1 MRHSIRWRTV
11 ISFTVLILVCIV
23 GISSY
28 LYFFF
33 KDSYIDSLS
42 SQLTQQATI
51 ISYTSESYFADNTT
65 AAIDAEVKS
74 LGQRIDSRITVIS
87 LNGTVLGDSV
97 DDPAKMEN
105 HANRP
110 EVAAAL
116 NGTDSTIIRHSSTLG
131 YNMLYAA
138 VPISISG
145 KVVGCARTAIP
156 LTAIDN
162 HTQHILTTI
171 IWVSFLAALA
181 AFLLA
186 LQLSKLTTDPVHK
199 LTRMARKISEG
210 DLNQEI
216 RTASRGEIGELA
228 TAFNLMATKMKEM
241 IWLIGLDRDRM
252 SVILS
257 QMSDGIILID
267 SGGKIT
273 VVNEA
278 AKEIFQITEESAV
291 GRTFIE
297 AVHDY
302 ELHELV
308 SKCIET
314 KKECSS
320 SVEIGGTKQFLLA
333 IATPLEG
340 GGCLLLLQNLTELK
354 RLDAVKRDLSAN
366 ISHELRLPIASIKAL
381 AETLMQGAIDDTS
394 VAKEFLGQ
402 INAET
407 DRLAQM
413 VQELGDLSRIES
425 GQAPL
430 IKQKIGIGEVIKRAA
445 ERIKPQADRAGL
457 SINIDIASDLP
468 PVAADRDRIEQVLV
482 NLLHNAI
489 KFTPAGGSITISAI
503 SADDSL
509 QVAVA
514 DSGVGISTDDLPRI
528 FERFYKA
535 DKARSGGG
543 TGLGLAIV
551 KHIIEAHGG
560 KIWAQS
566 IEGKGAT
573 FIFTLPYK

>member
-74 LGQRIDSRITVIS
+74 LGQRIDSRITVIG
-87 LNGTVLGDSV
+87 LNGTVLGDSI
-97 DDPAKMEN
+97 DDPSKMEN

-116 NGTDSTIIRHSSTLG
+116 NGSNATIIRRSSTLG

-138 VPISISG
+138 VPISIGG

-162 HTQHILTTI
+162 HTKHILITI
-171 IWVSFLAALA
+171 IWVSFLAVLA
-181 AFLLA
+181 AFVLA
-186 LQLSKLTTDPVHK
+186 LQLSKLTTVPVRK
-199 LTRMARKISEG
+199 LTQMARRISEG

-216 RTASRGEIGELA
+216 KTASRGEIGELA
-228 TAFNLMATKMKEM
+228 TAFNLMAVKLKEM
-241 IWLIGLDRDRM
+241 IRLIGMDRDRM

-257 QMSDGIILID
+257 QMSDGIILLD
-267 SGGKIT
+267 GEGKIT
-273 VVNEA
+273 AVNDA
-278 AKEIFQITEESAV
+278 AKEILQITEEAAI
-291 GRTFIE
+291 GHIFIE

-302 ELHELV
+302 ELNELV

-314 KKECSS
+314 KKECTG
-320 SVEIGGTKQFLLA
+320 SVEISGTKQFLLA

-381 AETLMQGAIDDTS
+381 AETLAQGAVDDPS

-430 IKQKIGIGEVIKRAA
+430 AKQKIGIGEVIKRAA

-457 SINIDIASDLP
+457 SINIDVASDLP
-468 PVAADRDRIEQVLV
+468 PVSADRDRIEQVLV
-482 NLLHNAI
+482 NLLHNSI
-489 KFTPAGGSITISAI
+489 KFTPSGGNITISAI
-503 SADDSL
+503 SSGDSL
-509 QVAVA
+509 QVSVA
-514 DSGVGISTDDLPRI
+514 DSGVGISADDLPRI

-535 DKARSGGG
+535 DRARSGGG

-566 IEGKGAT
+566 VEGKGAT
-573 FIFTLPYK
+573 FTFTLPR

>member
-1 MRHSIRWRTV
+1 MHSIRWRTV
-11 ISFTVLILVCIV
+11 ISFTLLILVCII

-28 LYFFF
+28 FYHFFNN
-33 KDSYIDSLS
+33 SYIQSLDS
-42 SQLTQQATI
+42 QTAEQATMV
-51 ISYTSESYFADNTT
+51 SSASEPYFAGNTT
-65 AAIDAEVKS
+65 DGIDAFVKAIS
-74 LGQRIDSRITVIS
+74 QGIGNRITIIGAD
-87 LNGTVLGDSV
+87 GTVLGDSV
-97 DDPAKMEN
+97 EDPSVMEN

-116 NGTDSTIIRHSSTLG
+116 SGKTDSIIRYSSTLG
-131 YNMLYAA
+131 YDMLYTA
-138 VPISISG
+138 VPIHAGSEI
-145 KVVGCARTAIP
+145 VGCSRVAIP
-156 LTAIDN
+156 LTTIN
-162 HTQHILTTI
+162 SHMHHVLITI

-186 LQLSKLTTDPVHK
+186 LQLSKLTIDPVHK
-199 LTRMARKISEG
+199 LTQMARQISEG

-216 RTASRGEIGELA
+216 KTASRGEIGELA

-241 IWLIGLDRDRM
+241 IWLIGMDRDRL

-278 AKEIFQITEESAV
+278 AKEIFQISEESAV
-291 GRTFIE
+291 GRTFLE

-302 ELHELV
+302 ELHGLV

-314 KKECSS
+314 KKECAG
-320 SVEIGGTKQFLLA
+320 SVEIGGTRQFLLA

-366 ISHELRLPIASIKAL
+366 ISHELRLPIASVKAL
-381 AETLMQGAIDDTS
+381 AETLAQGAIDDPS

-407 DRLAQM
+407 DKLAQM

-425 GQAPL
+425 GQSPL
-430 IKQKIGIGEVIKRAA
+430 VKQNIGIGEVIKRAA

-468 PVAADRDRIEQVLV
+468 PVAVDRDRIEQVLV

-489 KFTPAGGSITISAI
+489 KFTPPGGSITISA
-503 SADDSL
+503 SSDDSSIR
-509 QVAVA
+509 VSVA
-514 DSGVGISTDDLPRI
+514 DTGVGISADDLPRI

-543 TGLGLAIV
+543 TGLGLAIA

-560 KIWAQS
+560 KIWAES
-566 IEGKGAT
+566 VEGKGTT
-573 FIFTLPYK
+573 FTFTLPCK

>member
-1 MRHSIRWRTV
+1 
-11 ISFTVLILVCIV
+11 V

-74 LGQRIDSRITVIS
+74 LGQRIDSRITVIG
-87 LNGTVLGDSV
+87 LNGTVLGDSI
-97 DDPAKMEN
+97 DDPSKMEN

-116 NGTDSTIIRHSSTLG
+116 NGSNATIIRRSSTLG

-138 VPISISG
+138 VPISIGG

-162 HTQHILTTI
+162 HTKHILITI
-171 IWVSFLAALA
+171 IWVSFLAVLA
-181 AFLLA
+181 AFVLA
-186 LQLSKLTTDPVHK
+186 LQLSKLTTVPVRK
-199 LTRMARKISEG
+199 LTQMARRISEG

-216 RTASRGEIGELA
+216 KTASRGEIGELA
-228 TAFNLMATKMKEM
+228 TAFNLMAVKLKEM
-241 IWLIGLDRDRM
+241 IRLIGMDRDRM

-257 QMSDGIILID
+257 QMSDGIILLD
-267 SGGKIT
+267 GEGKIT
-273 VVNEA
+273 AVNDA
-278 AKEIFQITEESAV
+278 AKEILQITEEAAI
-291 GRTFIE
+291 GHIFIE

-302 ELHELV
+302 ELNELV

-314 KKECSS
+314 KKECTG
-320 SVEIGGTKQFLLA
+320 SVEISGTKQFLLA

-381 AETLMQGAIDDTS
+381 AETLAQGAVDDPS

-413 VQELGDLSRIES
+413 VQELGDLSRIE
-425 GQAPL
+425 
-430 IKQKIGIGEVIKRAA
+430 IGEVIKRAA

-457 SINIDIASDLP
+457 SINIDVASDLP
-468 PVAADRDRIEQVLV
+468 PVSADRDRIEQVLV
-482 NLLHNAI
+482 NLLHNSI
-489 KFTPAGGSITISAI
+489 KFTPSGGNITISAI
-503 SADDSL
+503 SSGDSL
-509 QVAVA
+509 QVSVA
-514 DSGVGISTDDLPRI
+514 DSGVGISADDLPRI

-535 DKARSGGG
+535 DRARSGGG

-566 IEGKGAT
+566 VEGKGAT
-573 FIFTLPYK
+573 FTFTLPR

>member
-1 MRHSIRWRTV
+1 MHH
-11 ISFTVLILVCIV
+11 VLI
-23 GISSY
+23 
-28 LYFFF
+28 
-33 KDSYIDSLS
+33 
-42 SQLTQQATI
+42 
-51 ISYTSESYFADNTT
+51 
-65 AAIDAEVKS
+65 
-74 LGQRIDSRITVIS
+74 
-87 LNGTVLGDSV
+87 
-97 DDPAKMEN
+97 
-105 HANRP
+105 
-110 EVAAAL
+110 
-116 NGTDSTIIRHSSTLG
+116 
-131 YNMLYAA
+131 
-138 VPISISG
+138 
-145 KVVGCARTAIP
+145 
-156 LTAIDN
+156 
-162 HTQHILTTI
+162 TI

-186 LQLSKLTTDPVHK
+186 LQLSKLTIDPVHK
-199 LTRMARKISEG
+199 LTQMARQISEG

-216 RTASRGEIGELA
+216 KTASRGEIGELA

-241 IWLIGLDRDRM
+241 IWLIGMDRDRL

-278 AKEIFQITEESAV
+278 AKEIFQISEESAV

-302 ELHELV
+302 ELHGLV
-308 SKCIET
+308 SKCIEA
-314 KKECSS
+314 KKECAG
-320 SVEIGGTKQFLLA
+320 SVEIGGTKQFLMA

-366 ISHELRLPIASIKAL
+366 ISHELRLPIASVKAL
-381 AETLMQGAIDDTS
+381 AETLAQGAIDDPS

-407 DRLAQM
+407 DKLAQM

-425 GQAPL
+425 GQSPL
-430 IKQKIGIGEVIKRAA
+430 VKQNIGIGEAVTRAA

-457 SINIDIASDLP
+457 SINIDIASNLP
-468 PVAADRDRIEQVLV
+468 PVAADRDRIEQALV
-482 NLLHNAI
+482 NLLHNSI
-489 KFTPAGGSITISAI
+489 KFTPPGGGITISAV
-503 SADDSL
+503 SSGDSL
-509 QVAVA
+509 QVSVA
-514 DSGVGISTDDLPRI
+514 DSGVGIPADDLPRI

-535 DKARSGGG
+535 DRARSGGG

-560 KIWAQS
+560 KVWAQS
-566 IEGKGAT
+566 VEGKGAT
-573 FIFTLPYK
+573 FTFTLPYK

>member
-11 ISFTVLILVCIV
+11 ISFTALILVCIV

-42 SQLTQQATI
+42 SQLTQQAAI

-97 DDPAKMEN
+97 DDPSMMEN
-105 HANRP
+105 HATRP

-116 NGTDSTIIRHSSTLG
+116 NGTSATSIRHSSTLG

-138 VPISISG
+138 VPISIHG

-162 HTQHILTTI
+162 HTRHILTTI

-181 AFLLA
+181 AFALA
-186 LQLSKLTTDPVHK
+186 LQLSKLTTVPVRK
-199 LTRMARKISEG
+199 LTQMARRISEG

-216 RTASRGEIGELA
+216 KTASRGEIGELA

-241 IWLIGLDRDRM
+241 IWLIGMDRDRL

-278 AKEIFQITEESAV
+278 AKEIFQISEESAA

-302 ELHELV
+302 ELHGLV

-314 KKECSS
+314 KKECTG
-320 SVEIGGTKQFLLA
+320 SVEIGGTKQFLMA

-366 ISHELRLPIASIKAL
+366 ISHELRLPIASVKAL
-381 AETLMQGAIDDTS
+381 AETLAQGAIDDPA

-425 GQAPL
+425 GQSPPVKRN
-430 IKQKIGIGEVIKRAA
+430 ISIGEVVKRAV

-457 SINIDIASDLP
+457 SIKIDIASDLP

-482 NLLHNAI
+482 NLLHNSI
-489 KFTPAGGSITISAI
+489 KFTPSGGGITISAV
-503 SADDSL
+503 SSGDFL
-509 QVAVA
+509 QVSVS
-514 DSGVGISTDDLPRI
+514 DTGVGISADDLPRI

-535 DKARSGGG
+535 DRARSGGG

-560 KIWAQS
+560 KVWAQS
-566 IEGKGAT
+566 VEGKGAT
-573 FIFTLPYK
+573 FTFTLPYK

>member
-1 MRHSIRWRTV
+1 MLHSIRWRTV
-11 ISFTVLILVCIV
+11 ISFTVLILVCII

-28 LYFFF
+28 FYHFFN
-33 KDSYIDSLS
+33 DSYIQSLDSQTAEQAAMIS
-42 SQLTQQATI
+42 SASEPYFAGNTTDGIDTFVKAIGQGIDNRITI
-51 ISYTSESYFADNTT
+51 IGAD
-65 AAIDAEVKS
+65 
-74 LGQRIDSRITVIS
+74 
-87 LNGTVLGDSV
+87 GTVLGDSAEN
-97 DDPAKMEN
+97 PSTMEN

-116 NGTDSTIIRHSSTLG
+116 SGKTSSIIRYSSTLG
-131 YNMLYAA
+131 YDMLYTA
-138 VPISISG
+138 VPIHAGSG
-145 KVVGCARTAIP
+145 IVGCSRVAIP
-156 LTAIDN
+156 LTTIN
-162 HTQHILTTI
+162 SHMHHVLITI

-181 AFLLA
+181 AFGLA
-186 LQLSKLTTDPVHK
+186 LQLSKLTIDPVRK
-199 LTRMARKISEG
+199 LTHMARKISEG

-216 RTASRGEIGELA
+216 KTASRGEVGELA
-228 TAFNLMATKMKEM
+228 TAFNLMAAKMKEM
-241 IWLIGLDRDRM
+241 IWLIGMDRDRL

-278 AKEIFQITEESAV
+278 AKEIFQISEESAV

-302 ELHELV
+302 ELHGLV
-308 SKCIET
+308 SKCIEA
-314 KKECSS
+314 KKECAG
-320 SVEIGGTKQFLLA
+320 SVEISGTRQFLMA

-366 ISHELRLPIASIKAL
+366 ISHELRMPIASIKAL
-381 AETLMQGAIDDTS
+381 AETLAQGAIDDPS

-407 DRLAQM
+407 DRLAQI

-425 GQAPL
+425 GQTPL
-430 IKQKIGIGEVIKRAA
+430 TKRKIGIGEIVTKAA

-457 SINIDIASDLP
+457 SIKIDITSNLP
-468 PVAADRDRIEQVLV
+468 PVTADRDRIEQALV
-482 NLLHNAI
+482 NLLHNSM
-489 KFTPAGGSITISAI
+489 KFTPSGGGITISAV
-503 SADDSL
+503 SSGDFL
-509 QVAVA
+509 QVSVA
-514 DSGVGISTDDLPRI
+514 DTGIGIPADDLPRI

-535 DKARSGGG
+535 DRARSGGG

-551 KHIIEAHGG
+551 KHIIDAHGG
-560 KIWAQS
+560 KIWAES
-566 IEGKGAT
+566 VEGKGTT
-573 FIFTLPYK
+573 FTFKLPYK

>member
-1 MRHSIRWRTV
+1 MRHSIRWRTA
-11 ISFTVLILVCIV
+11 ISFTILILICIV

-42 SQLTQQATI
+42 SQLTEQATI
-51 ISYTSESYFADNTT
+51 ISYTSESYFADSTT

-74 LGQRIDSRITVIS
+74 LGQRIDSRITIIS
-87 LNGTVLGDSV
+87 LNGTVLGDSI
-97 DDPAKMEN
+97 DDPSTMEN
-105 HANRP
+105 HATRP

-116 NGTDSTIIRHSSTLG
+116 NGTDSTIIRYSSTLG

-138 VPISISG
+138 VPISIGG

-156 LTAIDN
+156 LTAIDS
-162 HTQHILTTI
+162 HTQHILITI
-171 IWVSFLAALA
+171 IWVSFLAVLA
-181 AFLLA
+181 AFVLA
-186 LQLSKLTTDPVHK
+186 LQLSKLTTDPVRK
-199 LTRMARKISEG
+199 LTQMARKISEG

-216 RTASRGEIGELA
+216 KTASRGEIGELA

-241 IWLIGLDRDRM
+241 IWLIGMDRDRM

-257 QMSDGIILID
+257 QMSDGIILLD
-267 SGGKIT
+267 GEGKIMA
-273 VVNEA
+273 VNEA
-278 AKEIFQITEESAV
+278 AKEILQITEEDAI
-291 GRTFIE
+291 GHIFIE

-314 KKECSS
+314 KKECTA
-320 SVEIGGTKQFLLA
+320 SVEISDTKQFLLA

-366 ISHELRLPIASIKAL
+366 ISHELRLPIASVKAL
-381 AETLMQGAIDDTS
+381 AETLMQGAIDDPS

-413 VQELGDLSRIES
+413 VQELSDLSRIES

-430 IKQKIGIGEVIKRAA
+430 VKQKIGIGEVITRSV

-457 SINIDIASDLP
+457 SINIDVASDLP

-482 NLLHNAI
+482 NLLHNSI
-489 KFTPAGGSITISAI
+489 KFTPHGGGITISAI
-503 SADDSL
+503 SSSYSIQL
-509 QVAVA
+509 SVA
-514 DSGVGISTDDLPRI
+514 DSGVGISADDLPRI

-535 DKARSGGG
+535 DRARSGGG
-543 TGLGLAIV
+543 TGLGLAIA

-573 FIFTLPYK
+573 FTFTLPL

>member
-11 ISFTVLILVCIV
+11 ISFTVLILVCIM

-42 SQLTQQATI
+42 SQLTEQATI

-97 DDPAKMEN
+97 DDPSMMEN
-105 HANRP
+105 HATRP

-116 NGTDSTIIRHSSTLG
+116 NGTDATSIRHSSTLG

-138 VPISISG
+138 VPISIGG
-145 KVVGCARTAIP
+145 KIVGCARTAIP

-162 HTQHILTTI
+162 HTHHILTTV

-181 AFLLA
+181 AFVLA
-186 LQLSKLTTDPVHK
+186 LQLSKLTTDPVRK
-199 LTRMARKISEG
+199 LTQMARKISEG

-216 RTASRGEIGELA
+216 KTASRGEIGELA
-228 TAFNLMATKMKEM
+228 TAFNLMATKLKEM
-241 IWLIGLDRDRM
+241 IRLIGMDRDRM

-257 QMSDGIILID
+257 QMSDGIILLD
-267 SGGKIT
+267 GEGKIT
-273 VVNEA
+273 AVNEA
-278 AKEIFQITEESAV
+278 AKEILQITEGDAI
-291 GRTFIE
+291 GHIFIE

-302 ELHELV
+302 ELNELV
-308 SKCIET
+308 SKCSET
-314 KKECSS
+314 KKECAG
-320 SVEIGGTKQFLLA
+320 SVEISGTKQFLLA

-340 GGCLLLLQNLTELK
+340 AGCLLLLQNLTELK

-381 AETLMQGAIDDTS
+381 AETLAQGALDDPS
-394 VAKEFLGQ
+394 IAKEFLGQ

-425 GQAPL
+425 GQSPL
-430 IKQKIGIGEVIKRAA
+430 VKRSIGIGEVIKRAA

-457 SINIDIASDLP
+457 SIYIDVASDLP
-468 PVAADRDRIEQVLV
+468 PIAADRDRIEQVLV
-482 NLLHNAI
+482 NLLHNSI
-489 KFTPAGGSITISAI
+489 KFTPSGGNITISAV
-503 SADDSL
+503 SSGDSL
-509 QVAVA
+509 QVSVA
-514 DSGVGISTDDLPRI
+514 DTGVGIPADDLPRI

-535 DKARSGGG
+535 DRARSGGG

-560 KIWAQS
+560 KVWAQS
-566 IEGKGAT
+566 VEGKGAT
-573 FIFTLPYK
+573 FTFTLPYK

>member
-1 MRHSIRWRTV
+1 LRHSIRWRTV

-74 LGQRIDSRITVIS
+74 LGQRIDSRITVIG
-87 LNGTVLGDSV
+87 LNGTVLGDSI
-97 DDPAKMEN
+97 DDPSKMEN

-116 NGTDSTIIRHSSTLG
+116 NGSNATIIRRSSTLG

-138 VPISISG
+138 VPISIGG

-162 HTQHILTTI
+162 HTKHILITI
-171 IWVSFLAALA
+171 IWVSFLAVLA
-181 AFLLA
+181 AFVLA
-186 LQLSKLTTDPVHK
+186 LQLSKLTTVPVRK
-199 LTRMARKISEG
+199 LTQMARRISEG

-216 RTASRGEIGELA
+216 KTASRGEIGELA
-228 TAFNLMATKMKEM
+228 TAFNLMAVKLKEM
-241 IWLIGLDRDRM
+241 IRLIGMDRDRM

-257 QMSDGIILID
+257 QMSDGIILLD
-267 SGGKIT
+267 GEGKIT
-273 VVNEA
+273 AVNDA
-278 AKEIFQITEESAV
+278 AKEILQITEEAAI
-291 GRTFIE
+291 GHIFIE

-302 ELHELV
+302 ELNELV

-314 KKECSS
+314 KKECTG
-320 SVEIGGTKQFLLA
+320 SVEISGTKQFLLA

-381 AETLMQGAIDDTS
+381 AETLAQGAVDDPS

-430 IKQKIGIGEVIKRAA
+430 AKQKIGIGEVIKRAA

-457 SINIDIASDLP
+457 SINIDVASDLP
-468 PVAADRDRIEQVLV
+468 PVSADRDRIEQVLV
-482 NLLHNAI
+482 NLLHNSI
-489 KFTPAGGSITISAI
+489 KFTPSGGNITISAI
-503 SADDSL
+503 SSGDSL
-509 QVAVA
+509 QVSVA
-514 DSGVGISTDDLPRI
+514 DSGVGISADDLPRI

-535 DKARSGGG
+535 DRARSGGG

-566 IEGKGAT
+566 VEGKGAT
-573 FIFTLPYK
+573 FTFTLPR